1 MSCGGTAVIANGNN
15 GKTLDRIFA
24 GERIGT
30 VFLPSQ
36 RMKGKRRWIAYAA
49 DVRGRVVVDDGA
61 QRAIA
66 HGKAS
71 LLSSGIVRVE
81 NHFAALDVVSIVDS
95 SGREF
100 ARGIAN
106 CTSQEAEQSAE
117 PKDEVA
123 GKRGGAKSRVV
134 FTRDNIVLLEKS

>member
-1 MSCGGTAVIANGNN
+1 
-15 GKTLDRIFA
+15 
-24 GERIGT
+24 
-30 VFLPSQ
+30 
-36 RMKGKRRWIAYAA
+36 
-49 DVRGRVVVDDGA
+49 VVVDEGA

-81 NHFAALDVVSIVDS
+81 NHFVPMDVVSIVDL

-106 CTSQEAEQSAE
+106 CTSEEAGHPSK
-117 PKDEVA
+117 PKDEVT
-123 GKRGGAKSRVV
+123 GKGSGTKSRVV
-134 FTRDNIVLLEKS
+134 FTRDNIVLFEQS